1 VKVLDFGLAKAMDDS
16 TDPVSNVLATMSPT
30 LSLAATHAGVILGTA
45 AYMAPEQAKGKPAD
59 RRSDIWSFG
68 VVLYEMLTG
77 APMFGGDSVPDTLAS
92 VMRDQITF
100 GKLPQGTPP
109 AIRTLVSRCLERD
122 PRRRL
127 QSIGEARI
135 ALEDV
140 IAGTT
145 ATGD

>member
-1 VKVLDFGLAKAMDDS
+1 QS
-16 TDPVSNVLATMSPT
+16 
-30 LSLAATHAGVILGTA
+30 
-45 AYMAPEQAKGKPAD
+45 
-59 RRSDIWSFG
+59 
-68 VVLYEMLTG
+68 
-77 APMFGGDSVPDTLAS
+77 
-92 VMRDQITF
+92 
-100 GKLPQGTPP
+100 TPP

-145 ATGD
+145 TTGDESRPQPAATRPTKWLQIVAGAASALLIAAVAWIVVRPTPGPAAPTVMRFTVPPAEGTALTL